1 VHTPAR
7 FEGYAVPRH
16 PLDAPRDGPG
26 IHVLVDF
33 HLLNVGIFLAFCAII
48 PFREALRLHLLPG
61 VLDHPGHRQVRFR
74 ERPVRIAADAVVYA
88 RPSIRFRAPV
98 HFAPEGHSQFWQT
111 VAIRLPATERKS
123 RALYSPSAGWA
134 KLRTQP

>member
-1 VHTPAR
+1 MHTPAR

-48 PFREALRLHLLPG
+48 PSG
-61 VLDHPGHRQVRFR
+61 K
-74 ERPVRIAADAVVYA
+74 
-88 RPSIRFRAPV
+88 PSACICFRA
-98 HFAPEGHSQFWQT
+98 FSIIR
-111 VAIRLPATERKS
+111 AIVKFGSVNVPF
-123 RALYSPSAGWA
+123 G
-134 KLRTQP
+134 